1 MSWQRGEPVVRR
13 EIVAAGP
20 WLGWMVNVVVD
31 SPELFATYSPEGSTF
46 HFPEG
51 DWPTPDGLHP
61 WHGYQGWR
69 GNGALMMQRPGD
81 PYAIWHFWDGPE
93 RRFAGWYLNFE
104 KPFERTPIGFD
115 TMDLELD
122 IVIAPDGKWEF
133 KDVDLLW
140 QRHDEGRFALLEVR
154 RILELGDDIGG
165 MLDAGGWWWDHSWTE
180 WEPDPGWEVP
190 DLPAG
195 WEQVATLL

>member
-1 MSWQRGEPVVRR
+1 
-13 EIVAAGP
+13 
-20 WLGWMVNVVVD
+20 MVNVVVD
-31 SPELFATYSPEGSTF
+31 SPDLFATYSAEGSTF
-46 HFPEG
+46 HFPDG

-61 WHGYQGWR
+61 WHGYEGWR
-69 GNGALMMQRPGD
+69 GHGALMMQRPGD

-93 RRFAGWYLNFE
+93 RDFAGWYLNFE
-104 KPFERTPIGFD
+104 KPFERTAIGFD

-140 QRHDEGRFALLEVR
+140 QRHDEGRFTLLEVR
-154 RILELGDDIGG
+154 RILELGDDIGA
-165 MLDAGGWWWDHSWTE
+165 MLDAGRSWWDHSWTE

-190 DLPAG
+190 DLLDG

>member
-1 MSWQRGEPVVRR
+1 MSWQPGEPVVRR

-31 SPELFATYSPEGSTF
+31 TPDLLATYSPEGSTF
-46 HFPEG
+46 HFPDG

-61 WHGYQGWR
+61 WHGYGGWR
-69 GNGALMMQRPGD
+69 GHGALMLQRPGD

-93 RRFAGWYLNFE
+93 RKFAGWYLNFE
-104 KPFERTPIGFD
+104 VPFERTAIGFD

-122 IVIAPDGKWEF
+122 IVIAPDGSWEF

-140 QRHDEGRFALLEVR
+140 QRHDEGRFPLLEVR
-154 RILELGDDIGG
+154 RILELGDAIGG
-165 MLDAGGWWWDHSWTE
+165 MLDAGEWWWDRSWTE
-180 WEPDPGWEVP
+180 WEPDPSWEIP
-190 DLPAG
+190 ALPSG
-195 WEQVATLL
+195 WEQVATVL